1 MKQLQQNLQK
11 EINGLKEKIAQNEKL
26 LKKETD
32 LDMQKLIEE
41 EIETLKE
48 QIESLK
54 ESLNTANPTE
64 TSTNLTTIEDP
75 SKIKINPN
83 EVILEIRGGTG
94 GDEAGLFAKD
104 LYRMYTR
111 YAESKNWKTEQLS
124 YSENTSGGIKTVSAT
139 IKGPNVY
146 QKLKNE
152 SGVHRVQRVPTT
164 EASGRI
170 HTSTATVAVLPKLE
184 KVQIEIKPE
193 DIKLD
198 FYHSGGH
205 GGQNVNKV
213 ATAVRITHL
222 PTGVVVE
229 CQQERSQLKN
239 RAKGMEILQGRLF
252 NMMQEQ
258 RVGKISELRASQV
271 GTGERSEKI
280 RTYNFPQDRIT
291 DHRLNKSW
299 HNIERVL
306 DGDLDGILEETSSI

>member
-1 MKQLQQNLQK
+1 VKQLQQNLQK